1 MAINKNHEF
10 EELDGIKCAIVE
22 KNAGKARVDF
32 LKPLLEFN
40 KYQVVV
46 VASPA
51 PKPTAPVPAAPDGN
65 AAPAPAMPAPA
76 PESYTIGVTDV
87 MFNPVNA
94 IYGRLLRT
102 PDGHVVTLAYWQQ
115 KENIA
120 QDEIPYFEKRS

>member
-10 EELDGIKCAIVE
+10 EELDGVKCAIVE
-22 KNAGKARVDF
+22 KNAGKGRVDF

-40 KYQVVV
+40 KYKVIV
-46 VASPA
+46 VASPP
-51 PKPTAPVPAAPDGN
+51 PKSAAV
-65 AAPAPAMPAPA
+65 APAPTDGKEAPVADAPA

-102 PDGHVVTLAYWQQ
+102 PDSHVVTLAYWQQ
-115 KENIA
+115 KENVA
-120 QDEIPYFEKRS
+120 HDEIPYFEKRS